1 MNIEIL
7 NKYGIIESKLTNWIR
22 LILTLK
28 RNKNFKEILNWNKQQ
43 LNFATY
49 QQPYLTQLQQ
59 ISLKETNKFNDKT
72 SIFRKLIFTCSNSMK

>member
-28 RNKNFKEILNWNKQQ
+28 RNKNFKEILNWNKQ
-43 LNFATY
+43 
-49 QQPYLTQLQQ
+49 
-59 ISLKETNKFNDKT
+59 
-72 SIFRKLIFTCSNSMK
+72 